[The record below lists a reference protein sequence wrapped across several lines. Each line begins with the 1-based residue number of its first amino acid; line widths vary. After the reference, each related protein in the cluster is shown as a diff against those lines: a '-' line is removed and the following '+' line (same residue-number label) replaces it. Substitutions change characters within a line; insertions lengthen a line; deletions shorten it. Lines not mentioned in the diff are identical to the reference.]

1 MSLWQ
6 VGESDSVKG
15 AHPLKHWATT
25 TQCTQTVRQLTICG
39 VKLMDTF
46 TVIWKQI
53 AEKLLL
59 ALVSLWLNLTFSGG
73 NKKQCIQGCVLCRW
87 CVHVYL
93 RLGILHPLMF
103 CLKCEGSRFGD
114 WPGRA
119 TFTARPQGL
128 SRGSGITP
136 PWYCWRAFSHNDVWR
151 GGLKMVKNLKV
162 SIQHSV
168 TRICVSQTQLSVDS
182 ANTSPT
188 MLENYISKH
197 SLSLHLSN
205 LSFSLCVPG
214 YSRKGWKCDAL
225 VVHSPPLT
233 GGDDVEQCLRV
244 CTCHKSVRDC

>member
-6 VGESDSVKG
+6 VGESDRVKG

-53 AEKLLL
+53 AEKMLL

-87 CVHVYL
+87 WVHVYL

-128 SRGSGITP
+128 SWGSGITP
-136 PWYCWRAFSHNDVWR
+136 PRYCWCAFSHNDVWR

-182 ANTSPT
+182 ANTSST
-188 MLENYISKH
+188 ML
-197 SLSLHLSN
+197 
-205 LSFSLCVPG
+205 
-214 YSRKGWKCDAL
+214 
-225 VVHSPPLT
+225 
-233 GGDDVEQCLRV
+233 
-244 CTCHKSVRDC
+244 